1 MNNKKMNVVG
11 EILKIRGGDQVC
23 VREDLQGA
31 SFNNMNVP
39 LFADIRNI
47 LRSFFKNADDI
58 ICDMRFF
65 GYFGVSAIY
74 LNEAVWRNKIDK
86 HLLLMSIKATDEPK
100 VLNLIKNFK

>member
-11 EILKIRGGDQVC
+11 EILEIRGGDQVC

-47 LRSFFKNADDI
+47 LRSFFKNADNI

-74 LNEAVWRNKIDK
+74 LTDAKWRKKVDMNT
-86 HLLLMSIKATDEPK
+86 LLMAVKATDEPK
-100 VLNLIKNFK
+100 VRELLAA